1 MGRGQGA
8 WITYPSMVHT
18 YKIWCATD
26 LDKGRTGTMADFDGK
41 VALVTGA
48 GGAIGS
54 ATALKN
60 QYTTWKEVIRTI

>member
-1 MGRGQGA
+1 
-8 WITYPSMVHT
+8 
-18 YKIWCATD
+18 
-26 LDKGRTGTMADFDGK
+26 MADFDGK